1 VTFLSLL
8 LTVLKAVGIA
18 LGLYK
23 QRMDGSIGAAVQ
35 AGQSTQDAE
44 KDEAIA
50 QAAHDSVIGKFN
62 SRAQNLPEPN
72 AAFTRRED

>member
-1 VTFLSLL
+1 MTFLSLM

-23 QRMDGSIGAAVQ
+23 QRMDQSIGAQMQ
-35 AGQSTQDAE
+35 AGKSTQDAE

-50 QAAHDSVIGKFN
+50 QATHDAVIGKYN
-62 SRAQNLPEPN
+62 SGAENLPEPN

>member
-8 LTVLKAVGIA
+8 LTVLKAVGVAI
-18 LGLYK
+18 GLYK
-23 QRMDGSIGAAVQ
+23 QRMDGSIGAAMQ
-35 AGQSTQDAE
+35 AGKSTQDAE

-50 QAAHDSVIGKFN
+50 QAAHDAVIGEFN
-62 SRAQNLPEPN
+62 SGAENLPEPN